1 MTVLPNKTN
10 RLLENYQY
18 DMERYLQHST
28 TELADRN
35 AKQLEARIFADYHMI
50 EKGLA
55 LKEPRLGFGKDHID
69 SLFQYIEEYIAKG
82 FTDKDQVL
90 AAAFAVLAKYIK
102 YHQARDY
109 DVSEYEQ
116 RIRRYEGYLNQ
127 GVGGTRVFSKE
138 EMIAHSKADFA
149 EFSRHRYSIRNY
161 SEEAV
166 PLDSIVRAIELARKT
181 PSVCNRQTCR
191 VYILDDKEIQRKV
204 LSCHE
209 GNRGFGHLADK
220 ILLVTSDLH
229 AFEGEHERNQ
239 PFIDG
244 GMFAM
249 SLVYGLHHEGLAA
262 CTMNWCATKEQDLKL
277 REVLPIPESENV
289 ILLVTVGN
297 LPDQFSVAKSYRKPV
312 ESVYTVI

>member
-1 MTVLPNKTN
+1 MTVLPNKAN
-10 RLLENYQY
+10 RLLENYRY
-18 DMERYLQHST
+18 DLERYLQYST
-28 TELADRN
+28 TDSEDRN

-55 LKEPRLGFGKDHID
+55 LKEPRLGFGKDHIR
-69 SLFQYIEEYIAKG
+69 SLLEHIEEYIAKD
-82 FTDKDQVL
+82 FMDRDRVL
-90 AAAFAVLAKYIK
+90 AAAFAVLMEYIE
-102 YHQARDY
+102 YHKSRGY
-109 DVSEYEQ
+109 DVSEYDR
-116 RIRRYEGYLNQ
+116 RISRYKGYLNQ

-138 EMIAHSKADFA
+138 EMMAHSKADFA

-161 SEEAV
+161 SEEPV
-166 PLDSIVRAIELARKT
+166 PLDSIVRAIELAQKT
-181 PSVCNRQTCR
+181 PSVCNRQTCK
-191 VYILDDKEIQRKV
+191 VYILDNKEVQRKV

-249 SLVYGLHHEGLAA
+249 SLVYGLHYEGLAT
-262 CTMNWCATKEQDLKL
+262 CTMNWCASKEQDLKL
-277 REVLPIPESENV
+277 RETLPIPASENV

-312 ESVYTVI
+312 DSVYTVF